1 MLDAVSYRQADPV
14 PSRLWACALLASM
27 VNFRRL
33 QMFSSRSFVIVVLFA
48 ASPVFAAGCL
58 SGAAVGGVGGH
69 VAGHHALAGAALG
82 CAVGHHM
89 KVKQERKDSA
99 AAQQR
104 AAAASA
110 AGGH

>member
-1 MLDAVSYRQADPV
+1 MHCFKPLVLATLFVAA
-14 PSRLWACALLASM
+14 PS
-27 VNFRRL
+27 
-33 QMFSSRSFVIVVLFA
+33 
-48 ASPVFAAGCL
+48 FAAGCL

-69 VAGHHALAGAALG
+69 VAGHHAVAGAVVG

-89 KVKQERKDSA
+89 KVKQERKD

-110 AGGH
+110 PTGR